1 MIKSIDIIFGQS
13 IGNDS
18 KYIYLEVLDVT
29 KSKQK
34 FDEKPIF
41 ILKTAIIINSKE
53 EYKNIYYNN
62 ENTNTITILL
72 IGGGDNENNED
83 YLFTILTSGKMSL
96 LDIEKKLKYYV
107 LSQVDDEGT
116 YRYINKHLSY
126 SNAIKFLSLI
136 KDMGTGFH
144 IKRTR
149 KFVKNNSHKIFSDI
163 LFKNTSS
170 YYAFTHGHKILSGTH
185 REIYNMQSPPYL
197 TIEDFENKKYKLHF
211 SKYNDINIPLH
222 VLIGEN
228 GSGKTFLLNGIAKNY
243 LSLKYDSHDKNEL
256 FSRVIAL
263 SNTINDHCY
272 RPANITKDRTKTDN
286 YNFISLTAKKHYD
299 NLFIRGRK
307 LTLLSLIE
315 MVKKR
320 DTTKEGFFRQSQLLD
335 KVTETVIPNFSIGI
349 KTNNKEIKQENF
361 SRLIDHYMPVSF
373 NGDAELSD
381 GTKIEYTLPDEEIIF
396 YKEDQPFELSSG
408 QLAFLTSMFA
418 LISMIET
425 NSLILIE
432 EPENYL
438 HPSLLTNF
446 INSLTKILR
455 DTNSVAIATTHSAL
469 VLREVPSQQVT
480 ILHRNNG
487 VTRFK
492 KTKIETFGADTHQI
506 MIDVFGDLYSN
517 AIFRTEISN
526 LAKNKTISE
535 ILMSYADLP
544 SDLLNKIIMEA
555 RFK

>member
-1 MIKSIDIIFGQS
+1 MIKSIDILFGLNS
-13 IGNDS
+13 ENDEEC
-18 KYIYLEVLDVT
+18 IYLDVLDVT
-29 KSKQK
+29 KSKQR
-34 FDEKPIF
+34 FNEKPIF
-41 ILKTAIIINSKE
+41 VLRIAINLNFKYEYSKN
-53 EYKNIYYNN
+53 YKNNDN
-62 ENTNTITILL
+62 PNTITMLL
-72 IGGGDNENNED
+72 IGDSDDEKF
-83 YLFTILTSGKMSL
+83 LFSELTSGKISL
-96 LDIEKKLKYYV
+96 WDIEQKLKYYV

-126 SNAIKFLSLI
+126 NDAIRFLSLI

-144 IKRTR
+144 IQRT
-149 KFVKNNSHKIFSDI
+149 KNFIKNNSHKIFSDI

-170 YYAFTHGHKILSGTH
+170 YYAFTHGYKILSDTH
-185 REIYNMQSPPYL
+185 REIYNMQPPPYL
-197 TIEDFENKKYKLHF
+197 TIKDFENKKHKLYF
-211 SKYNDINIPLH
+211 SQYDDINIPIH

-243 LSLKYDSHDKNEL
+243 LSLKYDFHDRNEL
-256 FSRVIAL
+256 FSRVITL

-272 RPANITKDRTKTDN
+272 RPTNITKNRTKTDN

-320 DTTKEGFFRQSQLLD
+320 DATKEGFFRQSQLLD
-335 KVTETVIPNFSIGI
+335 NITETVIPNFSIGI
-349 KTNNKEIKQENF
+349 KTNNKEIKHKNF
-361 SRLIDHYMPVSF
+361 SSLIDHYMPVSF
-373 NGDAELSD
+373 YSNPTLSH
-381 GTKIEYTLPDEEIIF
+381 GTKIEYTLPDEEIVF

-408 QLAFLTSMFA
+408 QLAFLTSMFS
-418 LISMIET
+418 LISIIET

-446 INSLTKILR
+446 ISSLTSILR

-480 ILHRNNG
+480 ILHRKNG
-487 VTRFK
+487 ITRFK

-506 MIDVFGDLYSN
+506 MIDVFGDLHSN

-526 LAKNKTISE
+526 LAKKKTIPE
-535 ILMSYADLP
+535 ILRDYADFP

-555 RFK
+555 QLK